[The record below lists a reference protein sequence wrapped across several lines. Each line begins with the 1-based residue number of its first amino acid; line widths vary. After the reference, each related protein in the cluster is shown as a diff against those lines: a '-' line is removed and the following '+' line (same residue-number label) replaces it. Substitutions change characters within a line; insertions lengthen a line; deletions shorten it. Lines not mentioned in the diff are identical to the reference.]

1 MNLSDIFRLERC
13 FVIISFMAKINYENK
28 RNDYEN
34 PFLLTIVL
42 NWDVLNE
49 SQKVYCKMFMRKF
62 TQIATF

>member
-1 MNLSDIFRLERC
+1 MLCYNKLHGKNQL
-13 FVIISFMAKINYENK
+13 YENK